1 MLILHTSQGVPPVT
15 LAEFTLGING
25 QPDNYDGQSHVP
37 QLILFSTDPAHI
49 HLFIQ
54 SLSSTDTTF
63 PLVFR
68 TTRAAPREAAPPT

>member
-37 QLILFSTDPAHI
+37 QATLLSIVPAHT
-49 HLFIQ
+49 HLYI
-54 SLSSTDTTF
+54 
-63 PLVFR
+63 
-68 TTRAAPREAAPPT
+68 